1 MESVEGQVLERCT
14 LRFVS
19 PILSPDTEADIQK
32 LMQKTN
38 VFLFGSNETKGLPE
52 IILSLGHRKDLF
64 LILFCFVC
72 ELGRT
77 GALPEFGEET
87 WRCFRKIVF
96 FACFETRSSFC
107 AELLGVASAIFPVTQ
122 LVP

>member
-1 MESVEGQVLERCT
+1 
-14 LRFVS
+14 
-19 PILSPDTEADIQK
+19 
-32 LMQKTN
+32 MQKTN

-87 WRCFRKIVF
+87 WRCFRKIDF
-96 FACFETRSSFC
+96 FLRVLKPRSSFV